1 MAKTTV
7 RLESRLTEIAAQAE
21 VRAAAIVSKT
31 GIDVVAGAQARIQ
44 ENRSVDT
51 GNMLNSVA
59 WEPEDALSGEVR
71 VGAWYAIFVE
81 GGSVHP
87 ERAYRTRE
95 GGLDVMD
102 AYTIAPKPFFAP
114 AVEDARAPFQAAVA
128 QLYA

>member
-1 MAKTTV
+1 MARTTV
-7 RLESRLTEIAAQAE
+7 KLESDIPGVIARSEQ
-21 VRAAAIVSKT
+21 RAAAVVAKT
-31 GIDVVAGAQARIQ
+31 GVDVMAGAQARIV

-51 GNMLNSVA
+51 SNMLNSVA

-71 VGAWYAIFVE
+71 VGAWYAIFIE